1 MRRYLIIL
9 KAAALSFLALVLS
22 THNLSAQSEEIT
34 FGPND
39 VVRLKVFEWRALDAQ
54 LVEWPGLSGEFQ
66 ISASG
71 NLFLPLIGELPAES
85 TSPRQLAAVIE
96 ENLKERAG
104 MADRPTVTVEVAR
117 FSPIY
122 VLGEV
127 ERPNEY
133 AFRPGMTVLNA
144 LSLAGGMYRTP
155 ENSTWSPSKD
165 AIQAAGN
172 LRAIET
178 SLTVLL
184 ARRARLEAELQQA
197 ETITFPDELVGT
209 LGTGLAQRVM
219 DQERLIMTAR
229 LNALRSQT
237 EALEDHKRLLEQEIA
252 SLQEQTGIKAQ
263 QQVTLETELANVRS
277 LVAEGL
283 AVQQR
288 ELSLQR
294 EVADFQA
301 DQLEL
306 KTSILRAQQDLTQS
320 DLRIFELRDRYANE
334 LSTELLETLAEI
346 EDLYES
352 RSTAEQVV
360 RGATAAATSLLG
372 LEAGTKQSPVVFT
385 IVHTD
390 GTTTDAEET
399 TLMMRGDVLKVEY
412 GALPE
417 ISAGV
422 RLDEALPQVDL
433 LARQ

>member
-1 MRRYLIIL
+1 
-9 KAAALSFLALVLS
+9 
-22 THNLSAQSEEIT
+22 
-34 FGPND
+34 
-39 VVRLKVFEWRALDAQ
+39 
-54 LVEWPGLSGEFQ
+54 
-66 ISASG
+66 
-71 NLFLPLIGELPAES
+71 
-85 TSPRQLAAVIE
+85 
-96 ENLKERAG
+96 
-104 MADRPTVTVEVAR
+104 
-117 FSPIY
+117 
-122 VLGEV
+122 
-127 ERPNEY
+127 
-133 AFRPGMTVLNA
+133 
-144 LSLAGGMYRTP
+144 
-155 ENSTWSPSKD
+155 
-165 AIQAAGN
+165 
-172 LRAIET
+172 
-178 SLTVLL
+178 
-184 ARRARLEAELQQA
+184 
-197 ETITFPDELVGT
+197 
-209 LGTGLAQRVM
+209 
-219 DQERLIMTAR
+219 MTAR

-372 LEAGTKQSPVVFT
+372 LEAGTQQSPVVFT

-399 TLMMRGDVLKVEY
+399 TLLMRGDVLKVEY